1 MRLWNMFYFFAMG
14 VSMPYF
20 PVVLDRSGLT
30 PSQIGLAFTISNI
43 AAGLFSYYVG
53 RLSDNIGRVRMMIY
67 MTLFTSLTY
76 SLLFIDLGPIITV
89 AVFTLLM
96 MSGGAALTTITAYTV
111 DVLEQIGLSRGGGF
125 GRIRIGGGIG
135 WVPGTFLG
143 GFMVSALG
151 LRSVFLVSSLVVGLS
166 ALTCWGLSE
175 GRSARRGDRVRVSSL
190 SLLRGSAGALLVMST
205 LAFMVLAS
213 VMSFLSL
220 HMINTLNASPL
231 QVSAAFALM
240 GLSEIP
246 AMIYLGRLSDR
257 VGRRP
262 ILLLCLAAFPV
273 RQAII
278 ALAGDA
284 NLVILAQVLNAFT
297 YGGMY
302 VVSIALVSE
311 IVPEN
316 VRGAYL
322 GLHGASFNLA
332 GVIGGYLWGSIAE
345 ATSYATMFLYTAI
358 FSFAPLAIAALAIK
372 KPRHEVCLA
381 PAAP

>member
-1 MRLWNMFYFFAMG
+1 
-14 VSMPYF
+14 MPYF